1 MIKSLMPMLSVIQY
15 EVGQKVGWAMMTL
28 MVLAAIALVVVVLM
42 QKSSGE
48 DMSAIA
54 GYNQKNDSFF
64 GKNKSQ
70 SSEGNRD
77 GGIIG
82 ITSCSFGYLLRNF
95 KPQRKIRFIL
105 STKGDDKSPL
115 FLIWNLRK
123 EY

>member
-1 MIKSLMPMLSVIQY
+1 MPMLSVIQY

-48 DMSAIA
+48 DMSAIV

-70 SSEGNRD
+70 SSEGRLR
-77 GGIIG
+77 IA
-82 ITSCSFGYLLRNF
+82 TVVLSVLLLVVSVIYF
-95 KPQRKIRFIL
+95 VIL
-105 STKGDDKSPL
+105 SLSG
-115 FLIWNLRK
+115 R
-123 EY
+123 

>member
-1 MIKSLMPMLSVIQY
+1 MIKSLMPMLAVIQY

-70 SSEGNRD
+70 SSEGRLR
-77 GGIIG
+77 IA
-82 ITSCSFGYLLRNF
+82 TVVLSVLLLVVSVIYF
-95 KPQRKIRFIL
+95 VIL
-105 STKGDDKSPL
+105 SLSG
-115 FLIWNLRK
+115 R
-123 EY
+123 

>member
-1 MIKSLMPMLSVIQY
+1 MPMLSVIQY

-54 GYNQKNDSFF
+54 GYNQKNDSFY
-64 GKNKSQ
+64 
-70 SSEGNRD
+70 

-123 EY
+123 DY

>member
-1 MIKSLMPMLSVIQY
+1 MLSVIQY

-54 GYNQKNDSFF
+54 GYNQLVLRKEQIAKFR
-64 GKNKSQ
+64 GQ
-70 SSEGNRD
+70 AQNRD

-123 EY
+123 DY

>member
-54 GYNQKNDSFF
+54 GYNQKNDSF

-70 SSEGNRD
+70 SSEGRLR
-77 GGIIG
+77 IA
-82 ITSCSFGYLLRNF
+82 TVVLSVLLLVVSVIYF
-95 KPQRKIRFIL
+95 VIL
-105 STKGDDKSPL
+105 SLSG
-115 FLIWNLRK
+115 R
-123 EY
+123 

>member
-1 MIKSLMPMLSVIQY
+1 MLSVIQY

-54 GYNQKNDSFF
+54 VYNQKNDSFF

-70 SSEGNRD
+70 SSEGRLR
-77 GGIIG
+77 IA
-82 ITSCSFGYLLRNF
+82 TVVLSVLLLVVSVIYF
-95 KPQRKIRFIL
+95 VIL
-105 STKGDDKSPL
+105 SLSG
-115 FLIWNLRK
+115 R
-123 EY
+123 

>member
-1 MIKSLMPMLSVIQY
+1 MLSVIQY

-54 GYNQKNDSFF
+54 RIQPKKRLVLRKEQIAKFRGQA
-64 GKNKSQ
+64 Q
-70 SSEGNRD
+70 NRD

-82 ITSCSFGYLLRNF
+82 ITSCSFGYILRNF

-105 STKGDDKSPL
+105 STRATISRPY
-115 FLIWNLRK
+115 F
-123 EY
+123 

>member
-1 MIKSLMPMLSVIQY
+1 MLSVIQY

-54 GYNQKNDSFF
+54 GYNQKKRLVLRKEQIAKFR
-64 GKNKSQ
+64 GQ
-70 SSEGNRD
+70 AQNRD

-82 ITSCSFGYLLRNF
+82 ITSCSFGYLFRNF

-123 EY
+123 DY

>member
-54 GYNQKNDSFF
+54 RYNQKNDSFF

-70 SSEGNRD
+70 SSEGRLR
-77 GGIIG
+77 IA
-82 ITSCSFGYLLRNF
+82 TVVLSVLLLVVSVIYF
-95 KPQRKIRFIL
+95 VIL
-105 STKGDDKSPL
+105 SLSG
-115 FLIWNLRK
+115 R
-123 EY
+123 

>member
-54 GYNQKNDSFF
+54 GYTQKNDSFF

-70 SSEGNRD
+70 SSEGRLR
-77 GGIIG
+77 IA
-82 ITSCSFGYLLRNF
+82 TVVLSVLLLVVSVIYF
-95 KPQRKIRFIL
+95 VIL
-105 STKGDDKSPL
+105 SLSG
-115 FLIWNLRK
+115 R
-123 EY
+123 

>member
-54 GYNQKNDSFF
+54 GYHQKNDSFF

-70 SSEGNRD
+70 SSEGRLR
-77 GGIIG
+77 IA
-82 ITSCSFGYLLRNF
+82 TVVLSVLLLVVSVIYF
-95 KPQRKIRFIL
+95 VIL
-105 STKGDDKSPL
+105 SLSG
-115 FLIWNLRK
+115 R
-123 EY
+123 

>member
-1 MIKSLMPMLSVIQY
+1 MPMLSVIQY

-64 GKNKSQ
+64 GICSRISDKMRSQ
-70 SSEGNRD
+70 CTLPPGVA
-77 GGIIG
+77 
-82 ITSCSFGYLLRNF
+82 
-95 KPQRKIRFIL
+95 
-105 STKGDDKSPL
+105 
-115 FLIWNLRK
+115 
-123 EY
+123 